1 MTDTLDIDV
10 ARGDRVKVRRAYL
23 GESDRYWWGIVIAIK
38 NGSHGTIVDV
48 RTERDHLVWGVSLTS
63 IVEVERPA

>member
-1 MTDTLDIDV
+1 MTDTAIDF

-38 NGSHGTIVDV
+38 NGRRGTIVDV
-48 RTERDHLVWGVSLTS
+48 RTERGGLVWGVDPQS
-63 IVEVERPA
+63 IVDVERAS